1 MKKLFSFL
9 LLPIAFLVNT
19 SLTVHAQQPAK
30 VTGVWNLNVETS
42 AGSGTPE
49 FTLKHITD
57 STLEGT
63 YRGQLGETPVKGT
76 LKGNKVYIRFGVSGI
91 DIEYA
96 GIVDGD
102 TMKGKVTLGNMGE
115 GTFTGTRKKG

>member
-1 MKKLFSFL
+1 MKKLFSFVILPVAML
-9 LLPIAFLVNT
+9 LTI
-19 SLTVHAQQPAK
+19 SVHAQQPINVA
-30 VTGVWNLNVETS
+30 GVWNLNVETS

-49 FTLKHITD
+49 FTIKHSTD

-76 LKGNKVYIRFGVSGI
+76 LKGNKIFLTFSVSNI
-91 DIEYA
+91 DIEYS
-96 GIVDGD
+96 GTVEGD
-102 TMKGKVTLGNMGE
+102 TMKGKVTLGTMGE

>member
-1 MKKLFSFL
+1 MKKLFSFVI
-9 LLPIAFLVNT
+9 LPIVML
-19 SLTVHAQQPAK
+19 LTISVHAQQPINVA
-30 VTGVWNLNVETS
+30 GVWNLNVETS

-49 FTLKHITD
+49 FTIKHSTD

-76 LKGNKVYIRFGVSGI
+76 LKGNKIFLTFSVSSI
-91 DIEYA
+91 DIEYL
-96 GIVDGD
+96 GTVDGD
-102 TMKGKVTLGNMGE
+102 TMKGKVTLGTMGE